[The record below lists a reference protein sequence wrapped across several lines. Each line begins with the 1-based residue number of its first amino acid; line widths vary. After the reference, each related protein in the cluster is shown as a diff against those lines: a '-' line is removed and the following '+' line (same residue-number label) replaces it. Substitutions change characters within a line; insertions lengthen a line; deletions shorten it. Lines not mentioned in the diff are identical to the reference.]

1 MNKTNLI
8 LALCVVV
15 LAVLHQD
22 FWNWDSSAL
31 VFGFMPVGLAYHAG
45 YSIVA
50 AIFWA
55 LVIKFAWPTHL
66 EEWADAGDEPESG
79 SGENAA

>member
-1 MNKTNLI
+1 MK
-8 LALCVVV
+8 LAIIVIVFVV

-22 FWNWDSSAL
+22 LWNWDSSKL
-31 VFGFMPVGLAYHAG
+31 VFGFMPIGLAYHAA

-55 LVIKFAWPTHL
+55 LVIKFAWPNRL
-66 EEWADAGDEPESG
+66 E
-79 SGENAA
+79 